1 MTGPEPLLRTEYREH
16 RRAGGLALRIGD
28 DGTLKVSVGRR
39 VSRRAAE
46 AFIASQADWIART
59 RARMLATAAKH
70 PAIRYADGEE
80 LPVLGE
86 PIRLAIH
93 PEAGRRRI
101 THALRDGV
109 LAVRVPSGLNG
120 DLRATV
126 RRAVRK
132 LCAEQL
138 TDWAGPVA
146 ARLSARLGAEPS
158 RLKIGDFTSQWG
170 SCSHDGVVALN
181 WRLALA
187 PVELAEYV
195 LAHELVHLKVRGHP
209 PKFWSVLEALRP
221 GSLRDRLRLRRSD
234 RELMRY

>member
-1 MTGPEPLLRTEYREH
+1 MTGPESGFPTEYREH
-16 RRAGGLALRIGD
+16 RRAGGLSLRIGD

-39 VSRRAAE
+39 VSRTAADR
-46 AFIASQADWIART
+46 FIASQADWIAKT
-59 RARMLATAAKH
+59 RARMLAAAAKH
-70 PAIRYADGEE
+70 PAFEYADGGV
-80 LPVLGE
+80 LPILGE
-86 PIRLAIH
+86 PIRLALH
-93 PEAGRRRI
+93 SEPDRTRVTLALGRG
-101 THALRDGV
+101 ALTIR
-109 LAVRVPSGLNG
+109 LPPGLNG
-120 DLRATV
+120 DLR
-126 RRAVRK
+126 RIVRK
-132 LCAEQL
+132 SVRKVCAEQL

-170 SCSHDGVVALN
+170 SCSHDGIVALN

-209 PKFWSVLEALRP
+209 PKFWAVLESLRP
-221 GSLRDRLRLRRSD
+221 GSLRDRAKLRKHD

>member
-1 MTGPEPLLRTEYREH
+1 MTAPEPGFRTEYREH
-16 RRAGGLALRIGD
+16 RRAGGLSLRIGD

-39 VSRRAAE
+39 VSRAA
-46 AFIASQADWIART
+46 ADRFIASQAEWIAKT
-59 RARMLATAAKH
+59 RARMLAAAARH
-70 PAIRYADGEE
+70 PAIGYRDGEV

-86 PIRLAIH
+86 AVRLAIH
-93 PEAGRRRI
+93 PEPNRKRV

-109 LAVRVPSGLNG
+109 LAVRVPAGLNG
-120 DLRATV
+120 GLRP
-126 RRAVRK
+126 AVRK
-132 LCAEQL
+132 SVRKVCAEQL
-138 TDWAGPVA
+138 VDWAGPVA

-209 PKFWSVLEALRP
+209 PKFWSVLETLRP
-221 GSLRDRLRLRRSD
+221 GSRRDRADLRRRD